1 MKLLMRAAFVLLMC
15 CPFTVDCKGQETSLE
30 LTIQRIE
37 IKDSALLEIINNL
50 CDSRPDFFSSG
61 AYYQITFY
69 QSSWPEDDYFV
80 SIDQF
85 TLMSLSLY
93 KAKWREAMPN
103 EALLADSIKYCC
115 LIHGCCFF
123 LSGIIPQGVI
133 EQALEMEHIT
143 LRGDELSSYYDDMPI
158 FPFLYYK
165 AKGQENY
172 FALREQN

>member
-50 CDSRPDFFSSG
+50 CNSRPDFFSSG

-69 QSSWPEDDYFV
+69 QSSWPEDDFFV

-85 TLMSLSLY
+85 SLMSISLY
-93 KAKWREAMPN
+93 KSKWREAMPD
-103 EALLADSIKYCC
+103 EALLVDSIKYCC
-115 LIHGCCFF
+115 MIHGCWFF
-123 LSGIIPQGVI
+123 LSGIIPQGII
-133 EQALEMEHIT
+133 EIASETKHIT
-143 LRGDELSSYYDDMPI
+143 LSGIDLSSYYDDIPF

-165 AKGQENY
+165 TKGQKNY
-172 FALREQN
+172 FTLREQN